1 VRRLVAAVGHQAAV
15 WLAFGVGLA
24 TIVIVAVEVNVVH

>member
-1 VRRLVAAVGHQAAV
+1 LRSASPGARESAAL